1 MTNRL
6 VNDGY
11 ERIHLRIWDLLPWIV
26 NGTASESVR
35 REVQAHLRVCAR
47 CCEELAHQRHV
58 HTAMNAG
65 SEPDLAA
72 ERGLARL
79 MRQVEVQEQQASR
92 DAGAGGG
99 RIRRRWAWIALG
111 FAAVA
116 LVEAGGL
123 VALGTSERNAL
134 PPYHHASSSSAA
146 LPQASIRLVVDATIT
161 VGKLQSL
168 LLPLELQIVGGP
180 NEDGVY
186 LLRAVDGGRDIE
198 SAVAALRAAP
208 GVRFV
213 EPVGTRGER

>member
-1 MTNRL
+1 L

-11 ERIHLRIWDLLPWIV
+11 ERIHLRIWDMLPWIV

-65 SEPDLAA
+65 SEPDLAV

-79 MRQVEVQEQQASR
+79 MRQVEAQEQQAAR

-99 RIRRRWAWIALG
+99 RIHRRWSWIAWGL
-111 FAAVA
+111 AAVV

-123 VALGTSERNAL
+123 VALSTSGRNAS
-134 PPYHHASSSSAA
+134 PSYHSAPSSSAA
-146 LPQASIRLVVDATIT
+146 SPQASIRLVVDATMT
-161 VGKLQSL
+161 AGKLQSL

-186 LLRAVDGGRDIE
+186 LLHGVGGGRDVE
-198 SAVAALRAAP
+198 SAVTALRAAP

-213 EPVGTRGER
+213 EPVGTARGGR